1 MVAGDNGPAAGAS
14 LAKPRPWW
22 HVRRGLSLAFVL
34 SIAIHLAISLVPDEL
49 PPTPEPVPLQA
60 TLQELPPPPLPSIVP
75 TPAPSKPKPKP
86 KPRRTPAAPPPPTS
100 SVAAAPEPAPPAAV
114 PAPEPAPAAAA
125 IEEPPQPE
133 PEREP
138 PAPVLAEDVEPP
150 ADLVEHKVLP
160 PRVDLAYKVFYG
172 TQGFLIGR
180 ATYRFEHADNRY
192 RIGIIGDA
200 KGLAALLYRGQG
212 RVESRGVITADGL
225 QPHELVVDKFN
236 RRGSERAEFDWENGI
251 ANLHDNKTAPLEVP
265 TYDLLALMWQFYFQ
279 PPESDVQTFAL
290 ATTKRVFK
298 VTATRKRRETL
309 QWSHGAIETELWHRT
324 SMDGRTEGYVWL
336 APSLRYLPIKMRAET
351 PRGTVEVLLDQ
362 IRVDAEYA
370 EGVPASAMTG
380 ELDASAPAPQPATS
394 QPDYQQMVP

>member
-1 MVAGDNGPAAGAS
+1 MVAHDNDSRVGA
-14 LAKPRPWW
+14 LIAKARPWW
-22 HVRRGLSLAFVL
+22 HVRRGLALALGL
-34 SIAIHLAISLVPDEL
+34 SIAIHACLSFIPDEV
-49 PPTPEPVPLQA
+49 PSTPDPVPLQA
-60 TLQELPPPPLPSIVP
+60 TLKASPPPP
-75 TPAPSKPKPKP
+75 PA
-86 KPRRTPAAPPPPTS
+86 
-100 SVAAAPEPAPPAAV
+100 VAAASDPAPTAVEPAREPPAVAPSPPAEAPKAEPEPEPAP
-114 PAPEPAPAAAA
+114 
-125 IEEPPQPE
+125 
-133 PEREP
+133 
-138 PAPVLAEDVEPP
+138 PVLAEDVEPP
-150 ADLVEHKVLP
+150 DDLVERKVLP

-172 TQGFLIGR
+172 TQGFLIGQ
-180 ATYRFEHADNRY
+180 AIYRFEHADNRY

-212 RVESRGVITADGL
+212 RVESRGVITAEGL

-251 ANLHDNKTAPLEVP
+251 ANLHDNKTAPLELP

-298 VTATRKRRETL
+298 VTATRRKREMLR
-309 QWSHGAIETELWHRT
+309 WSHGDIETEMWHRT

-362 IRVDAEYA
+362 IRVDAEFA
-370 EGVPASAMTG
+370 EGVPASAMSG
-380 ELDASAPAPQPATS
+380 DIDAPAPAPPPQS
-394 QPDYQQMVP
+394 VQPDYQQMVP